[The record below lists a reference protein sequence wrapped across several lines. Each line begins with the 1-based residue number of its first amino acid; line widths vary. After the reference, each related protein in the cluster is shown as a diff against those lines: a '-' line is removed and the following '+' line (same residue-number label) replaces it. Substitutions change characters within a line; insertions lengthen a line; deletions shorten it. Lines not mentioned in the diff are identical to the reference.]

1 MTNRSIIKK
10 MAPRTNE
17 QFKQIRKESRAK
29 ILVAALE
36 LFAIDGYHNTSIS
49 KIAKRAEISKG
60 LLYNYFESKEE
71 LLKDVVIMSLEDGLE
86 LLHEMKA
93 NMATMKPKELLQFSL
108 EMFFNMLVENKTMW
122 RLTFSLAMQITNMP
136 SITEVIRKIFQ
147 DALDQFEMILQ
158 LNGDKDYKVEA
169 KVLAAQLDGVAMHYL
184 IFEKTYNL
192 EEVKNKLIKKY
203 CH

>member
-71 LLKDVVIMSLEDGLE
+71 LLKDVVIMSLADGLE
-86 LLHEMKA
+86 LLEQMQSS
-93 NMATMKPKELLQFSL
+93 MATMKPKELLQFSL
-108 EMFFNMLVENKTMW
+108 EMFFTMLVENKTMW

-136 SITEVIRKIFQ
+136 TITEVVRKIFQ
-147 DALDQFEMILQ
+147 DALVQFEMILQ
-158 LNGDKDYKVEA
+158 LNGYKEYEVEA
-169 KVLAAQLDGVAMHYL
+169 KILAAQLDGIAMHYL

-192 EEVKNKLIKKY
+192 DEVKNKLIKKY
-203 CH
+203 CD